1 VDRMGWLIYAV
12 VVLAVS
18 GLVGLH
24 LGRFREAYTEMT
36 GMMAGMTMGMLNGF
50 LLGYCAAAAANSMFW
65 GNIFGILLGIVL
77 GTYFGRAGGLMGI
90 MDGAMGGVMGGAMG
104 AMLAVMVVFPR
115 EGLVWTAVLLGL
127 VYIAGMAGLVALIEQ
142 SSPGHAAL
150 HRLLPMFTRAVA
162 REVEEGAEGERER
175 YAPSS
180 LHNPPSRSNDG
191 RRLVDY
197 YSLLGVPRDAGQ
209 DAISAAYLDKT
220 EGPDAEGS
228 VDQTSLQRMERAL
241 SVLTDVHKRSAYD
254 RNLQE
259 SEMAW
264 AASVPALSS
273 GGEAMVRVTS
283 QDTGLPVSVPPK
295 GPLAG
300 KSNGDSNRNNS
311 GSSGDNTGR
320 PNRPSGH
327 GASGMPGKG
336 QPARQGQQS
345 QQPQAS
351 KNGKGNAR
359 RGDSNRAPQKQA
371 KVESPELARPAG
383 RDTVVSA
390 RRVGAL
396 VFLVIL
402 VAVGWWAMSAGA
414 ARTVGSASSTTSA
427 QGSNAVV
434 GASGE
439 TQSQLEQQAVSA
451 QLGADGKQTADVVLN
466 SATFQYEP
474 KVIKVKQGAPV
485 RLNLSVING
494 DPG

>member
-1 VDRMGWLIYAV
+1 VDRMVWLIYAAA
-12 VVLAVS
+12 VLVVS

-50 LLGYCAAAAANSMFW
+50 VLGYCAAAAANSMFW
-65 GNIFGILLGIVL
+65 GNLFGILLGLLL

-90 MDGAMGGVMGGAMG
+90 MDGGMGGVMGGAMG

-115 EGLVWTAVLLGL
+115 EGLFWTAVLLGL
-127 VYIAGMAGLVALIEQ
+127 VYIAGTAGLVALIEQ
-142 SSPGHAAL
+142 SAPGHAAL

-162 REVEEGAEGERER
+162 REVEEEAEGER
-175 YAPSS
+175 YAASS
-180 LHNPPSRSNDG
+180 LHNTPARSNDG

-197 YSLLGVPRDAGQ
+197 YRLLGVPRDAGQ
-209 DAISAAYLDKT
+209 DEITGAYFAKIEGLD
-220 EGPDAEGS
+220 
-228 VDQTSLQRMERAL
+228 VDVDSGEDHASIQRMERAL

-254 RNLQE
+254 RKLRE

-273 GGEAMVRVTS
+273 GAEAMVRMTS
-283 QDTGLPVSVPPK
+283 QDTGLPVSEPPK
-295 GPLAG
+295 VPLAG
-300 KSNGDSNRNNS
+300 KSTGDSGGN
-311 GSSGDNTGR
+311 NTGR
-320 PNRPSGH
+320 PNRPPGS
-327 GASGMPGKG
+327 GASGQAGKG
-336 QPARQGQQS
+336 QAARQAQQS

-351 KNGKGNAR
+351 KNGKGNAQSR
-359 RGDSNRAPQKQA
+359 RGDGNRAPQKQA
-371 KVESPELARPAG
+371 RVESRQHAQPAG
-383 RDTVVSA
+383 RNSVVSA
-390 RRVGAL
+390 RWAGGL

-402 VAVGWWAMSAGA
+402 AAVGWWAISAGT
-414 ARTVGSASSTTSA
+414 ARTAGSASGATSA
-427 QGSNAVV
+427 RHSPNAVV

-439 TQSQLEQQAVSA
+439 TQSQLEQQAVAA
-451 QLGADGKQTADVVLN
+451 QMGTDGKQTVDVVLN

-485 RLNLSVING
+485 RFNLSVING